1 MPVINR
7 ISAFSDDMKEWRRYL
22 HKYPEL
28 GQNCQKTAS
37 FVVDRLREFNV
48 DEIHEGIA
56 ISGVVAIIEGRGY
69 KDGVGPT
76 IGLRADMDALPITET
91 TGADWAS
98 KNPGKMHACGHDGHT
113 TMLLG
118 AARYLAETRN
128 FKGRI
133 ALIFQ
138 PAEETGGG
146 AELMVQEGMLERFNV
161 REVYAL
167 HNAPGTPVGQFYT
180 TPGPIMAAVDTFHVD
195 IKGEGGHGAYP
206 QDTCDPIP
214 AALSIA
220 QAIGT
225 IVSRNNSALDDLVVS
240 VTMIQAGMADNI
252 ISEDAYLGGTVRTFD
267 KDVQAMVKKRMAEII
282 AGQAASFNVAATLRY
297 NEGFPPTINSTAQ
310 TEFAVEVAREVATEG
325 IVVADSPREMGA
337 EDFAYFLEKKPGC
350 YLFVGNGD
358 TAGLH
363 HPSYDFDDATTAYG
377 ASFFARIAEC
387 AMPLTN
393 SKENA

>member
-7 ISAFSDDMKEWRRYL
+7 IAAYQDDMTQWRRHL
-22 HKYPEL
+22 HQHPEL
-28 GQNCQKTAS
+28 GQQCHETAAY
-37 FVVDRLREFNV
+37 VVERLREFGV

-56 ISGVVAIIEGRGY
+56 ISGVVAIINGQA
-69 KDGVGPT
+69 DGPT
-76 IGLRADMDALPITET
+76 IGLRADMDALPIAET

-98 KNPGKMHACGHDGHT
+98 QNTGKMHACGHDGHT

-146 AELMVQEGMLERFNV
+146 AELMVQEGMLERFEV
-161 REVYAL
+161 EQVYAL
-167 HNAPGTPVGQFYT
+167 HNSPGTPVGQFYT
-180 TPGPIMAAVDTFHVD
+180 TPGPIMAAVDTFHID

-206 QDTCDPIP
+206 QDTRDPIP

-225 IVSRNNSALDDLVVS
+225 IVSRNHRALDDLVVS
-240 VTMIQAGMADNI
+240 VTMIHAGTADNV

-267 KDVQAMVKKRMAEII
+267 KDVKAMVKKRMAEIV
-282 AGQAASFNVAATLRY
+282 AGQAASFSVDAVLRY
-297 NEGFPPTINSTAQ
+297 EEGFPPTVNTPKE
-310 TEFAVEVAREVATEG
+310 TGFAAEVAREVAAEG
-325 IVVADSPREMGA
+325 IVVSDSTREMGA

-363 HPSYDFDDATTAYG
+363 QPNYDFDDATAPYG
-377 ASFFARIAEC
+377 ASFFARIAER
-387 AMPLTN
+387 ALPLEG
-393 SKENA
+393 K